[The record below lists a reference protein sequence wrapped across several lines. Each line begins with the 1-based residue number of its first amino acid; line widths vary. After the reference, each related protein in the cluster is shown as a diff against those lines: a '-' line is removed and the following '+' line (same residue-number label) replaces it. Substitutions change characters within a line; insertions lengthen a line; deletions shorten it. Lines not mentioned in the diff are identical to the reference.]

1 MAGVLDGDDI
11 QALEDA
17 ILQVCPTHDRLRMF
31 VVKRIHFDITPIN
44 DRDDVDVAI
53 FKLIDDARKDTEKI
67 KKLLTGLK
75 GYRPVADQS
84 RIQELC
90 DKLLSKLQPPPP
102 SSPPLVEPS
111 QSHTLDF
118 DSLFQDFENADLQ
131 YVRYAFHEAFEIAY
145 NRTFYQM
152 SPTYAGTNS
161 LDGIQDLL
169 VRYGTDEENGPILA
183 VRFVELAIAELRGVQ
198 ERTQRPDARAFFR
211 SLEDWR
217 HRTAKAF
224 NIQSS
229 PLQSASP
236 KRRQGYLLI
245 TFQVPT
251 EGVADGNVSAELY
264 LGEAV
269 PYARPKD
276 PQQRCKSLDDVSQ
289 RLSEW
294 IYSAKLKLG
303 ERGCSQV
310 CIELF
315 LPHQLIEAGMDAAD
329 AWQVQAENYVFRALE
344 RVTGSEQVPIQ
355 ERVPIQFIHS
365 CLQANWGELEQRK
378 HQPACNHFHIQ
389 DTCPA
394 KGNLKTLTATGLSL
408 TAELTTKPDERQ
420 GILLDVVNSGVPIA
434 VWYGPKNQ
442 QTPKERLAALSR
454 SLERIRLTDFGQL
467 AQVWRNLRTQDN
479 VRLLVDCPYRL
490 PELPDPKNRE
500 PEDALLSETL
510 RPPA

>member
-75 GYRPVADQS
+75 GYRSVADQS

-145 NRTFYQM
+145 DRTFYQM

-217 HRTAKAF
+217 RRTAKAF

-236 KRRQGYLLI
+236 KRRQGYLLV

-251 EGVADGNVSAELY
+251 EGVADGNVFAELY

-276 PQQRCKSLDDVSQ
+276 PQQRCKSLDDVSNY
-289 RLSEW
+289 LSEW

-310 CIELF
+310 YIELF
-315 LPHQLIEAGMDAAD
+315 LPHQLIEVGIDAAD
-329 AWQVQAENYVFRALE
+329 TWQVQAENYVFRAFE
-344 RVTGSEQVPIQ
+344 RVTGSEQEPM
-355 ERVPIQFIHS
+355 QFIRNR
-365 CLQANWGELEQRK
+365 LEANWAELERCK
-378 HQPACNHFHIQ
+378 HQPACDHFYIQ
-389 DTCPA
+389 DTCP
-394 KGNLKTLTATGLSL
+394 KIGDFKNLTATGLGL
-408 TAELTTKPDERQ
+408 TAKLVSKPDERQ
-420 GILLDVVNSGVPIA
+420 EILLDMIHSGVPIS

-442 QTPKERLAALSR
+442 QTPEERLTALS
-454 SLERIRLTDFGQL
+454 SALTGIGLTDFGQL
-467 AQVWRNLRTQDN
+467 AQVWRNWRTQDN

-490 PELPDPKNRE
+490 PTLPDPKNRE
-500 PEDALLSETL
+500 SEDTLLSET
-510 RPPA
+510 RSPYEI